1 MKQRAGDVRINAL
14 QTYQRFMCA
23 SSKQSSHSKSVKLI
37 WTLSRLTDALPASF
51 EAVLEAAHKAAE
63 HQSSGD
69 LEHWQMHQAIIQ
81 QDFAPL
87 LARFVEPEDHQVGV
101 EQLLTSLIC
110 QHSLHDAGCCLL
122 PQQGHTHHYYQ

>member
-1 MKQRAGDVRINAL
+1 M
-14 QTYQRFMCA
+14 FA
-23 SSKQSSHSKSVKLI
+23 SSKQSSLQQSIKPI
-37 WTLSRLTDALPASF
+37 WTLFRLTDALPANF

-87 LARFVEPEDHQVGV
+87 LARFVEPEDRQVCV
-101 EQLLTSLIC
+101 SSC
-110 QHSLHDAGCCLL
+110 
-122 PQQGHTHHYYQ
+122 